1 MSTESTKPA
10 YTKPLPDMR
19 PEGDHFWAGT
29 REHKLLPTR
38 HDDQVRD
45 QS

>member
-1 MSTESTKPA
+1 MPEQSTTPA

-29 REHKLLPTR
+29 LRHKKK
-38 HDDQVRD
+38 HG
-45 QS
+45 